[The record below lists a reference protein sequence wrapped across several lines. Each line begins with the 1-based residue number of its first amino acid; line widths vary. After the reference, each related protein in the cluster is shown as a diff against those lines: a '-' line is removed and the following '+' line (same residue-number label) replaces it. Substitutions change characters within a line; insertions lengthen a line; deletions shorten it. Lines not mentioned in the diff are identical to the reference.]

1 MKKANQKPEE
11 IFKIEKVACEP
22 RTFYV
27 SNPLELRGAICEKNA
42 IGRFISE
49 KLYPMPPSAPNPL
62 CWNHRCDY
70 IFKDFLDKHG
80 AVSGDRKTTE
90 ADFWTTV
97 RHLLPGIKATPL
109 TEEETEVKEIAEG
122 ITRKKKLYFWK
133 EHTFEL
139 RGVSYNGR
147 P

>member
-1 MKKANQKPEE
+1 MRRQQNPEE
-11 IFKIEKVACEP
+11 ILELVKVACEP
-22 RTFYV
+22 RVFYV
-27 SNPLELRGAICEKNA
+27 SNPLELRGAICVAGPIKT
-42 IGRFISE
+42 FVSE
-49 KLYPMPPSAPNPL
+49 KLYPMPPSAKNPM

-70 IFKDFLDKHG
+70 IWNDFWNKHG

-97 RHLLPGIKATPL
+97 RHWLPGVRCEAL
-109 TEEETEVKEIAEG
+109 TEETTEVREIAEG